1 MQYFFSYQCRVKKQ
15 EFLVLRQGDMSV
27 LEYKMRFH
35 DLFLFVSQFV
45 SIEQHMMDRPRD
57 GLC

>member
-1 MQYFFSYQCRVKKQ
+1 M
-15 EFLVLRQGDMSV
+15 LRQGGMSV
-27 LEYKMRFH
+27 LEYKRRFH
-35 DLFLFVSQFV
+35 DLSLFASQFV